1 MRKLLRR
8 ARAGDADAFT
18 EIFQSHAQA
27 LWKRALCV
35 VRDEGLAADAL
46 QETAIKAWRSIPSFD
61 GKSSLE
67 TWLTRILLNTCFDEL
82 RSRKKLIPFEDIIQA
97 KEDGLLGDQEPL
109 VSSTTLCEASIVDRM
124 DARSI
129 LDEMSAADRSVLML
143 FYMDDR
149 TIAEIAEILDLSDGA
164 VRTRLSR
171 ARSRFKSLYIKH
183 QLEDEPCGRA
193 GASTGLEKNE
203 LTEPAEMSLRAP
215 CNKPSDADSI
225 DARVIGNKKEV
236 AS

>member
-1 MRKLLRR
+1 MKKLLRR
-8 ARAGDADAFT
+8 ARAGDADAFA
-18 EIFQSHAQA
+18 EIFQSHAQK
-27 LWKRALCV
+27 LWKRAFCV
-35 VRDEGLAADAL
+35 MRDEGLAADML
-46 QETAIKAWRSIPSFD
+46 QETAIKAWRSMPSFD

-109 VSSTTLCEASIVDRM
+109 VSSTTLGEASIVDRI

-149 TIAEIAEILDLSDGA
+149 TIAEIAEILDLSNGT

-183 QLEDEPCGRA
+183 QLEDEPCVRA
-193 GASTGLEKNE
+193 GVSTGLEENE
-203 LTEPAEMSLRAP
+203 LTEPAEMSLRTSR
-215 CNKPSDADSI
+215 NKPSDADSI

>member
-1 MRKLLRR
+1 MKKLLRR

-27 LWKRALCV
+27 LWKRAFCV
-35 VRDEGLAADAL
+35 MRDEGLAADAL
-46 QETAIKAWRSIPSFD
+46 QETAIKAWRSMPSFD

-109 VSSTTLCEASIVDRM
+109 VSSTTLGEASIVDRM

-183 QLEDEPCGRA
+183 QLEDEPCVRA

-203 LTEPAEMSLRAP
+203 LNEPTEMSLRAP